1 MEIDELDKYLNE
13 NQNEILWSYEEQNG
27 RGFLYLHSK
36 KWEETIK
43 VDMNRLN
50 ELSEDEIS
58 RMLSAGK
65 NVEQITRVTGF
76 FSKVSGWNKG
86 KRGELEERYR
96 SGVGTK

>member
-1 MEIDELDKYLNE
+1 MDIDELDRYLNE

-50 ELSEDEIS
+50 KLSEEEIS
-58 RMLSAGK
+58 RMLSGGK
-65 NVEQITRVTGF
+65 DVEQITRVTGF
-76 FSKVSGWNKG
+76 FSKVSAWNKG
-86 KRGELEERYR
+86 KTGELKQRYK
-96 SGVGTK
+96 SDTI